1 MKNVSKNILV
11 MSVAVSLLV
20 GIFGI
25 NNQYASAKTVDIS
38 GMNKYPSTYNKGS
51 GWFNNFC
58 DFNYDAM
65 EGLTVFN
72 MDKSYAYTMGTLKRT
87 NSYKKAQKCKGVD
100 YYVDYCRFK
109 FDKKVKFYQPKFI
122 RHTPDE
128 GDVFDFRIKKM
139 KKLSKKKAGKMIDN
153 GRCNRIIFKTNKKS
167 KITQVML
174 YFVS

>member
-11 MSVAVSLLV
+11 MSIAVSLLV

-25 NNQYASAKTVDIS
+25 NNQYASAKTVNIS

-87 NSYKKAQKCKGVD
+87 NS
-100 YYVDYCRFK
+100 
-109 FDKKVKFYQPKFI
+109 
-122 RHTPDE
+122 
-128 GDVFDFRIKKM
+128 
-139 KKLSKKKAGKMIDN
+139 
-153 GRCNRIIFKTNKKS
+153 
-167 KITQVML
+167 
-174 YFVS
+174 